1 MTNQM
6 KEIGVTEKF
15 VIPFLYAYF
24 ILIIFVEVVR
34 RYVFLSSSPWGEM
47 TARYAFVYLV
57 YFSAAV
63 SVTYDEHIK
72 IDLILEKLKPKFKLA
87 LLTYFDLSLLALGLL
102 IIYKSAEVTYI
113 AFINGTRMTGAD
125 INMGLALIALPI
137 AWFILSLKV
146 LQKIKERH
154 QKLSKSHQSINT
166 MGI

>member
-154 QKLSKSHQSINT
+154 QRPAKSHQSINT